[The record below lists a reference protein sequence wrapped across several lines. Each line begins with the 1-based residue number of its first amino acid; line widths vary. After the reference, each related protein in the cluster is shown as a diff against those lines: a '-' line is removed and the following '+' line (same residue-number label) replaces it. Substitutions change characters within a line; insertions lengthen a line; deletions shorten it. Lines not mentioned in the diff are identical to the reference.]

1 MGIGLDASQMDQFE
15 CFYREMADWNR
26 RINLT
31 SVTEREEVQ
40 TRHFL
45 DSLTVSA
52 AISSPAL
59 TGAKLLDVGSGAG
72 LPGIPLAIAHPG
84 LNVTLLEATGKKAA
98 FLEHVTGEL
107 QLGNTRVLTGRAE
120 TLARD
125 ASLRERFDVVVS
137 RAVARLPIL
146 IELALPFCRTGGIVI
161 AQKARGADRE
171 IEDARTA
178 IGLLGGS
185 LRDIAGVTVP
195 ESGVRRLLVTIEKLS
210 STSDRYPRRPGIP
223 SKRPL

>member
-1 MGIGLDASQMDQFE
+1 MGIELDASQLDRFE
-15 CFYREMADWNR
+15 CFYREMVDWNR

-31 SVTEREEVQ
+31 SVTEYEEVQ

-52 AISSPAL
+52 AIPSPAL

-84 LNVTLLEATGKKAA
+84 LNVTLLEATEKKAA

-107 QLGNTRVLTGRAE
+107 RLDNIDVLNGRAE

-125 ASLRERFDVVVS
+125 AGLRERFDVVVS
-137 RAVARLPIL
+137 RAVARLPTL
-146 IELALPFCRTGGIVI
+146 SELTLPFCRVGGMVI
-161 AQKARGADRE
+161 AQKARGAEPE
-171 IEDARTA
+171 IEDAGDA
-178 IGLLGGS
+178 MECLGGS
-185 LRDIAGVTVP
+185 LRDVARVTVP
-195 ESGVRRLLVTIEKLS
+195 ESGVRRLLVTIDKLS